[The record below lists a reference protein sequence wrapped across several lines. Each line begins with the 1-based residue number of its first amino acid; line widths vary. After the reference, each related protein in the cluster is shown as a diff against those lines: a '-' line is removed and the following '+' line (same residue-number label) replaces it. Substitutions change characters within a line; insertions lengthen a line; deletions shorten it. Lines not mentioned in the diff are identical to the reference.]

1 MWTLSLVPTS
11 NLIVALNRVFVFRT
25 CDLNFQL
32 NFSIKFSTVSSGRL
46 QNLWRLLLYHEG
58 GLDEGVEEDVEP
70 VGQLGQDV
78 HARLLAR
85 DVQPLVD
92 HLKLPDLLS
101 IQPNNLGKVFAPE

>member
-1 MWTLSLVPTS
+1 MDVELGADKQSDCGTEPRVRLQ
-11 NLIVALNRVFVFRT
+11 NLRFK
-25 CDLNFQL
+25 
-32 NFSIKFSTVSSGRL
+32 FSIKFSIVSSGRL

-70 VGQLGQDV
+70 VRQLGQDV

-92 HLKLPDLLS
+92 HLQLPDLLP